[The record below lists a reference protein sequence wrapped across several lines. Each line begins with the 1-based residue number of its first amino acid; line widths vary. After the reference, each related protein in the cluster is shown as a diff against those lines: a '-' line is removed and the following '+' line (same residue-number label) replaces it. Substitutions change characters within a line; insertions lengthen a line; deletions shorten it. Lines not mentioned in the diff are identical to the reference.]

1 MKARAL
7 GIIGAHEFTP
17 TVFPDRRGLFVA
29 PFQGDVFAEQ
39 TGFRHF
45 PLAQTG
51 HSVSRR
57 GVVRGV
63 HYTDAPPGMAT
74 YVYCP
79 RGRVTDFIVDLRTG
93 SPTFGRVESTVLDPE
108 DFRAVYVPVGVGH
121 GYVAHEDDTV
131 VSYLLSGGYAPEHE
145 KAVSLFDPE
154 LDLPLPAE
162 EPILSDRDRV
172 APTLREAAAAGGLP
186 DYEVC
191 RELERRTLG

>member
-7 GIIGAHEFTP
+7 GVIGAHEFTP
-17 TVFPDRRGLFVA
+17 TVFPDRRGLFAA
-29 PFQGDVFAEQ
+29 PFQGDVFTEQ

-45 PLAQTG
+45 PVSQTG

-79 RGRVTDFIVDLRTG
+79 RGRVTDFIVDLRVG
-93 SPTFGRVESTVLDPE
+93 SPTFGRVESTTLDPE
-108 DFRAVYVPVGVGH
+108 SFQALYVPVGVGH

-131 VSYLLSGGYAPEHE
+131 VSYLLSGGYSPEHE
-145 KAVSLFDPE
+145 RAVSVHDPD
-154 LDLPLPAE
+154 LALPLPGAE
-162 EPILSDRDRV
+162 PVLSDRDQV
-172 APTLREAAAAGGLP
+172 APTLREAEGAGILP
-186 DYEVC
+186 EYEAC
-191 RELERRTLG
+191 LELERRTLG